1 MTNTKNQTN
10 LKTRNKRFSHIA
22 LAFALSAGTIGG
34 MMAIA
39 SLSAPALARGNGGG
53 GAGGTGGGEAGNV
66 MAAVNIANVPNR
78 RGRPAIFPRF
88 RTNPCGQSAGMTGLG
103 ECKYVGPARVVWVY

>member
-1 MTNTKNQTN
+1 MTNATNQTN

-22 LAFALSAGTIGG
+22 LAFALSAGTVGG

-53 GAGGTGGGEAGNV
+53 GAGGAGGEAGNV
-66 MAAVNIANVPNR
+66 MAAVNIANVPEP
-78 RGRPAIFPRF
+78 GRPQGFPKLNRA
-88 RTNPCGQSAGMTGLG
+88 PCGQDANTPILRECNYAGTR
-103 ECKYVGPARVVWVY
+103 RVVHIYR